1 MADTDIISPRV
12 ARPAPDVPALRA
24 AVAAAERAA
33 DDVLLSDDLA
43 CVTGAHDRALAAV
56 RAARR
61 ELAEAELAEA
71 MRDPAYQRLTR
82 PSDARA

>member
-12 ARPAPDVPALRA
+12 ARPAPDVAALRA

-71 MRDPAYQRLTR
+71 MSDPAYQRIMRRTE
-82 PSDARA
+82 ARA

>member
-33 DDVLLSDDLA
+33 DDVLLSDGLA
-43 CVTGAHDRALAAV
+43 CVTGAHDRALAAL

-71 MRDPAYQRLTR
+71 MGDPACQRAMRRTEV
-82 PSDARA
+82 RA

>member
-1 MADTDIISPRV
+1 MASLAT
-12 ARPAPDVPALRA
+12 LRA

-33 DDVLLSDDLA
+33 DDVLLSDDMA

-61 ELAEAELAEA
+61 DLAEAELAEA
-71 MRDPAYQRLTR
+71 MTDRNYQRAVR
-82 PSDARA
+82 RAEARA

>member
-1 MADTDIISPRV
+1 MASLAT
-12 ARPAPDVPALRA
+12 LRA

-33 DDVLLSDDLA
+33 DDVLLSDDMA

-61 ELAEAELAEA
+61 DLADAELAEA
-71 MRDPAYQRLTR
+71 MGDPAYQRAVR
-82 PSDARA
+82 RAEARA